1 MAPGTLPRQ
10 SVTGISSRWKRLGGL
25 SPARLREDPA
35 AVRAAVQRQPKLHR
49 FVSVV
54 PDWLVQAAGIVL
66 GSYEGNAERLW
77 SDQPTAVE
85 LRRRLEA

>member
-1 MAPGTLPRQ
+1 M
-10 SVTGISSRWKRLGGL
+10 
-25 SPARLREDPA
+25 
-35 AVRAAVQRQPKLHR
+35 QRQPKLHR